1 MLDPAGLREDLRELA
16 LRAADDVAARS
27 NRIARELVVPWS
39 MAST

>member
-1 MLDPAGLREDLRELA
+1 MLDPAGLREDLRELRCA
-16 LRAADDVAARS
+16 LPTMSPARS